1 MENGCVPQCL
11 AQHVKEIEIK
21 GVEDVEDNVKL
32 VEYFMKHCLVL
43 QMMIIRSKRTVS
55 KKQVNHLL
63 RTLSQ
68 LHWGFAICD
77 IFIVWTLL
85 FISVVVVN
93 HRNMKLM
100 LVAGMLNKPPNY
112 VLGRR
117 FFSLFGWTIYGYSVV
132 LCAEHWLVQLNY
144 CTYGYIGVLLATL

>member
-1 MENGCVPQCL
+1 ML
-11 AQHVKEIEIK
+11 
-21 GVEDVEDNVKL
+21 
-32 VEYFMKHCLVL
+32 F
-43 QMMIIRSKRTVS
+43 
-55 KKQVNHLL
+55 
-63 RTLSQ
+63 
-68 LHWGFAICD
+68 
-77 IFIVWTLL
+77 

-132 LCAEHWLVQLNY
+132 LCAEH
-144 CTYGYIGVLLATL
+144 

>member
-68 LHWGFAICD
+68 LH
-77 IFIVWTLL
+77 
-85 FISVVVVN
+85 
-93 HRNMKLM
+93 
-100 LVAGMLNKPPNY
+100 
-112 VLGRR
+112 
-117 FFSLFGWTIYGYSVV
+117 
-132 LCAEHWLVQLNY
+132 
-144 CTYGYIGVLLATL
+144 